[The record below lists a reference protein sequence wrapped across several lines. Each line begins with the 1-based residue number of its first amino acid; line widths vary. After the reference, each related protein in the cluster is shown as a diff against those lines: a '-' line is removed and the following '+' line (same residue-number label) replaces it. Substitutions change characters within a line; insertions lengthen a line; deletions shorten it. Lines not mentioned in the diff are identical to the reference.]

1 MAYLKFNPKLLKW
14 YGNSGDSVPDGLQVG
29 DKAYF
34 FNTSNNV
41 VYNGTTFVDDVVNTD
56 TTLEVGDLEIG
67 AVEIKNATDDTRATV
82 GANGLYVD
90 VRNIQA
96 GSNKIGSVTIR
107 NNADDSNI
115 DPLAEATFTARV
127 GEVQTTPTANTL
139 LGRLKDLLTGIV
151 LNSGSNII
159 GKVGIDQTTDGTTNK
174 VQARNA
180 THDDFCANANIQIA
194 NADAS
199 TSNPIPVVNVGEYA
213 RGVTTEA
220 DNTLTWAN
228 SAIINT
234 TQTITIEKSTNN
246 PKTHEIVILN
256 QSTASALSVDIGNIE
271 PNMGFT
277 NPTDTMKSVL
287 TTVTIPASTAVVIE
301 DCEDAWNEQAVA
313 DVTATADSGTKQ
325 VGSNSAKFAIGANV
339 AAGTIIGSE
348 SISSTNLSPY
358 THIYAWVYSSVA
370 LDAGDMQLL
379 LDNTANCASPLEIIN
394 IPAIT
399 ATTWTRVRV
408 PLASPDSDLAII
420 SIGLK
425 MVVDKGA
432 FDFYIDDVN
441 AVKQSNVSTIVQGFR
456 NGVDGFIRIANASVL
471 TSVQG
476 FQSKVRVKEL
486 F

>member
-1 MAYLKFNPKLLKW
+1 
-14 YGNSGDSVPDGLQVG
+14 
-29 DKAYF
+29 
-34 FNTSNNV
+34 
-41 VYNGTTFVDDVVNTD
+41 
-56 TTLEVGDLEIG
+56 
-67 AVEIKNATDDTRATV
+67 
-82 GANGLYVD
+82 
-90 VRNIQA
+90 
-96 GSNKIGSVTIR
+96 
-107 NNADDSNI
+107 
-115 DPLAEATFTARV
+115 
-127 GEVQTTPTANTL
+127 
-139 LGRLKDLLTGIV
+139 
-151 LNSGSNII
+151 
-159 GKVGIDQTTDGTTNK
+159 

-199 TSNPIPVVNVGEYA
+199 TSNPIPVVNVGDYA